1 MSAAGN
7 GAAGNRT
14 PAAAGTTTKVGA
26 ARVSTTQGTAGVVAS
41 TGPDGDAHLDAQQS
55 LGQLVSAATTDL
67 SALVHD
73 EIALLKAETRQ
84 DFKRAGAGGTAL
96 TIAATLVLFGIP
108 VLSFAA
114 AYGLHALGLALGW
127 SFLIV
132 FGAHV
137 VIGTVIALWGIAKMR
152 QMRKPERAMNST
164 KETASVISDSL
175 RGRSHPADRRK
186 PAAGVARSE
195 S

>member
-14 PAAAGTTTKVGA
+14 AADVINTTK
-26 ARVSTTQGTAGVVAS
+26 R
-41 TGPDGDAHLDAQQS
+41 TGPVEIGTDAHLDTQQS
-55 LGQLVSAATTDL
+55 LGRLVSAATTDL

-73 EIALLKAETRQ
+73 EIALLKAETRE
-84 DFKRAGAGGTAL
+84 DIKRAGAGGAAL
-96 TIAATLVLFGIP
+96 GIAATLVLFGIP

-132 FGAHV
+132 FGVHLLL
-137 VIGTVIALWGIAKMR
+137 GTLVAVWGIAKMR
-152 QMRKPERAMNST
+152 KMSKPERAMNSA
-164 KETASVISDSL
+164 KETATVISDSL

-186 PAAGVARSE
+186 PAADVARSE

>member
-7 GAAGNRT
+7 GAAGSRT
-14 PAAAGTTTKVGA
+14 AAEA
-26 ARVSTTQGTAGVVAS
+26 STTAKVTTAKGGTAQDGA
-41 TGPDGDAHLDAQQS
+41 GPEPGSDAHLDTQQS
-55 LGQLVSAATTDL
+55 LGQLVSTATTNL
-67 SALVHD
+67 SALLHD
-73 EIALLKAETRQ
+73 EIALLKAETRE
-84 DFKRAGAGGTAL
+84 DIKRAGAGGAAL
-96 TIAATLVLFGIP
+96 GVAAVLVLFGIP

-114 AYGLHALGLALGW
+114 AYGLHALGLHLAW

-132 FGAHV
+132 FGVHLVLGALA
-137 VIGTVIALWGIAKMR
+137 ALWGIAKMR

-164 KETASVISDSL
+164 KETATVISDSL
-175 RGRSHPADRRK
+175 RGRGHPADRRK

>member
-7 GAAGNRT
+7 GAAGSRT
-14 PAAAGTTTKVGA
+14 AADA
-26 ARVSTTQGTAGVVAS
+26 STTAKVTTAKDGA
-41 TGPDGDAHLDAQQS
+41 GPEPGSDAHLDAQQS
-55 LGQLVSAATTDL
+55 LGQLVSTATTNL
-67 SALVHD
+67 SALLHD
-73 EIALLKAETRQ
+73 EIALLKAETRE
-84 DFKRAGAGGTAL
+84 DIKRAGAGGAAL
-96 TIAATLVLFGIP
+96 GIAAVLVLFGIP

-114 AYGLHALGLALGW
+114 AYGLHALGLHLAW

-132 FGAHV
+132 FGVHLLLGALA
-137 VIGTVIALWGIAKMR
+137 ALWGIAKMR

-164 KETASVISDSL
+164 KETATVISDSL

>member
-7 GAAGNRT
+7 GAVGDRT
-14 PAAAGTTTKVGA
+14 AADGISTTKSNGSAAAGT
-26 ARVSTTQGTAGVVAS
+26 
-41 TGPDGDAHLDAQQS
+41 DEHLDTQQS
-55 LGQLVSAATTDL
+55 LGQLVSTATTGL

-73 EIALLKAETRQ
+73 EIALLKAETRE
-84 DFKRAGAGGTAL
+84 DIKRAGAGGAAL
-96 TIAATLVLFGIP
+96 GIAAVLVLFGIP

-114 AYGLHALGLALGW
+114 AYGVHALGLALGW

-132 FGAHV
+132 FGAHL
-137 VIGTVIALWGIAKMR
+137 ALGAAVAFWGIAKVR
-152 QMRKPERAMNST
+152 KMRKPERAMNSA
-164 KETASVISDSL
+164 KETAGVLSDSL

-186 PAAGVARSE
+186 PAADVARSE

>member
-7 GAAGNRT
+7 GAAGSRT
-14 PAAAGTTTKVGA
+14 AADASSTANATTTKVGMA
-26 ARVSTTQGTAGVVAS
+26 KTTVGVDLDA
-41 TGPDGDAHLDAQQS
+41 DAHLDGQQS
-55 LGQLVSAATTDL
+55 LGQLVSTATTNL
-67 SALVHD
+67 SALLHD
-73 EIALLKAETRQ
+73 EIALLKAETRE
-84 DFKRAGAGGTAL
+84 DIKRAGAGGAAL
-96 TIAATLVLFGIP
+96 GVAGVLILFGIP

-114 AYGLHALGLALGW
+114 AYGLHALGLHLAW

-132 FGAHV
+132 FGVHV
-137 VIGTVIALWGIAKMR
+137 LLGALAALWGIAKMR

-164 KETASVISDSL
+164 KETATVISDSL
-175 RGRSHPADRRK
+175 RGRGHPADRRK

>member
-1 MSAAGN
+1 MAVDLDA
-7 GAAGNRT
+7 
-14 PAAAGTTTKVGA
+14 
-26 ARVSTTQGTAGVVAS
+26 
-41 TGPDGDAHLDAQQS
+41 DAHLDGQQS
-55 LGQLVSAATTDL
+55 LGQLVSTATTGL
-67 SALVHD
+67 SALLHD
-73 EIALLKAETRQ
+73 EIALLKAETRE
-84 DFKRAGAGGTAL
+84 DIKRAGAGGTAL
-96 TIAATLVLFGIP
+96 GVAAVLVLFGIP

-114 AYGLHALGLALGW
+114 AYGLHALGLALAW

-137 VIGTVIALWGIAKMR
+137 VLGGLVALWGITKMR

-164 KETASVISDSL
+164 KETATVLSDSL
-175 RGRSHPADRRK
+175 RGRGHPADRHK

>member
-1 MSAAGN
+1 MSAAGD

-14 PAAAGTTTKVGA
+14 AADASGTAKVSTAKSGTTKSVTV
-26 ARVSTTQGTAGVVAS
+26 T
-41 TGPDGDAHLDAQQS
+41 DLDADVHLDGQQS
-55 LGQLVSAATTDL
+55 LGQLVSTATTGL
-67 SALVHD
+67 SALLHD
-73 EIALLKAETRQ
+73 EIALLKAETRE
-84 DFKRAGAGGTAL
+84 DIKRAGAGGTAL
-96 TIAATLVLFGIP
+96 GAAAVLVLFGIP
-108 VLSFAA
+108 MLGFAA

-132 FGAHV
+132 FGAHLV
-137 VIGTVIALWGIAKMR
+137 LGALAALWGIAKMR

-164 KETASVISDSL
+164 KETASVLSDSL

-186 PAAGVARSE
+186 PAVDVARSE